1 MKQRPV
7 VLAILALACGA
18 CGGDNGPTPP
28 TTGGPAPTVSSINP
42 SSGSTLGGTAVTVT
56 GANFVSGASLTL
68 GAVQATSVSVSSGTS
83 LTATTGARAAGRVE
97 VVVRNSDGQSGTLGN
112 GFEYLVVPVLRAD
125 PGGPYSID
133 AGRNLTVDGRRS
145 TSTPFPIAH
154 YFWNC
159 GQTPHG
165 KPCTPDSPTPVFE
178 YMKTGKIGSPNQ
190 VYMIT
195 LTIEDTMGNRN
206 SATTT
211 VSVRQAY

>member
-1 MKQRPV
+1 MKQLSLA
-7 VLAILALACGA
+7 LAILALACAA
-18 CGGDNGPTPP
+18 CGGTEPSRITS
-28 TTGGPAPTVSSINP
+28 TTTI
-42 SSGSTLGGTAVTVT
+42 
-56 GANFVSGASLTL
+56 
-68 GAVQATSVSVSSGTS
+68 
-83 LTATTGARAAGRVE
+83 ATTTVATTTTTAPP
-97 VVVRNSDGQSGTLGN
+97 S
-112 GFEYLVVPVLRAD
+112 PVLRAD

-133 AGRNLTVDGRRS
+133 AGRNLTVDGRKS

-178 YMKTGKIGSPNQ
+178 YFKTGKIGSPNQ
-190 VYMIT
+190 VYTIT